1 MKKMC
6 GKKPGGSRIFN
17 ATIYN
22 VEKYH
27 RALKI
32 FKFVVAR
39 HFSNQRGSTKKLS
52 SSSVYFLTTQF
63 LPSSILTLKI
73 KQDITIVNI

>member
-39 HFSNQRGSTKKLS
+39 HFSNQRGSTI
-52 SSSVYFLTTQF
+52 
-63 LPSSILTLKI
+63 LPPTFSHLLI
-73 KQDITIVNI
+73 KN